1 MVLFID
7 IFGRATALRLASQ
20 GAKIVVADLSAAN
33 VQEVVGLI
41 GDKNAIG
48 AVVDV
53 CDEKAVRDFMA
64 EVGIRFVG

>member
-1 MVLFID
+1 
-7 IFGRATALRLASQ
+7 
-20 GAKIVVADLSAAN
+20 LSAAN
-33 VQEVVGLI
+33 VQEVVSLI

-64 EVGIRFVG
+64 EVGIPFVG

>member
-64 EVGIRFVG
+64 EVGIPFVG